1 MIKNIKFVIVRICFN
16 IKYVILNIKFVI
28 VRPPFSRIMRARED
42 RHKQTLSITEIRPLS
57 GLGSRKSERKQKGKR
72 QKQSPFEGAEGVK
85 RKREENKLFYVV
97 YTNKYKKCVLFHFY
111 KKISTRMCFLL
122 KIKCYICSKNPILS
136 ICR

>member
-57 GLGSRKSERKQKGKR
+57 DWVPENRKGN
-72 QKQSPFEGAEGVK
+72 
-85 RKREENKLFYVV
+85 KREKD
-97 YTNKYKKCVLFHFY
+97 
-111 KKISTRMCFLL
+111 
-122 KIKCYICSKNPILS
+122 KNIPPL
-136 ICR
+136 RGGGGGEA